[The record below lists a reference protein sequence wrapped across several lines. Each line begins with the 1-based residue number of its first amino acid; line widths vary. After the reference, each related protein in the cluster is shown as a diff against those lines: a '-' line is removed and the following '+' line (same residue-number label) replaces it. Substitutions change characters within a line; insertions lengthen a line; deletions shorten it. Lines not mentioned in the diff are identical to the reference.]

1 MPAQTLNH
9 SQSQNFELRT
19 AIAPQMQQSLGVL
32 QASTLELNQMIG
44 QELSANPVLEEESVE
59 ISLEEEKLDKD
70 QEDLD
75 EELSE
80 ISQLD
85 DDWRDYYQQS
95 RSNRMRTDEENEKY
109 QRRIDSLVEPQT
121 LTENLTEQLNTTDC
135 EKDVHDLTQILIGYI
150 DDDGFLS
157 QNIEDL
163 ALENGIPFQPLKKAL
178 NTLQSFHPPGIGAQD
193 LRECLLI
200 QLNRLGKEH
209 SLEHRIVDKYLDEL
223 ARKRYPQISKK
234 LGVTIDKIT
243 EAAESIAKLDPKPGS
258 ELSEGNNHFIS
269 PDVTVIKDADEYLI
283 SINDETIPRL
293 RISNTYKDIISG
305 GNATTDTK
313 EYIRDK
319 IHAGKFLIRCIEQ
332 RQETIRKISE
342 EIVKRQRDFLDHG
355 VAHLHPMNMAQ
366 VAEVVG
372 VHETTVSRAIAGKYI
387 ATPRG
392 VFEMKYFFKPGYET
406 SDGESLSNTSV
417 KQAVS
422 DLVKNEDHTKPYS
435 DDKIVK
441 KLHEQGIKLAR
452 RTVAKYR
459 DELGILPSH
468 LRRTY

>member
-1 MPAQTLNH
+1 MPALTLNH

-95 RSNRMRTDEENEKY
+95 RSTRMRTDEENEKY

-135 EKDVHDLTQILIGYI
+135 EKDVHELTQILIGYI

-163 ALENGIPFQPLKKAL
+163 ALENGIPFQPLQKAL

-200 QLNRLGKEH
+200 QLNRLG
-209 SLEHRIVDKYLDEL
+209 
-223 ARKRYPQISKK
+223 
-234 LGVTIDKIT
+234 
-243 EAAESIAKLDPKPGS
+243 
-258 ELSEGNNHFIS
+258 
-269 PDVTVIKDADEYLI
+269 
-283 SINDETIPRL
+283 
-293 RISNTYKDIISG
+293 
-305 GNATTDTK
+305 
-313 EYIRDK
+313 
-319 IHAGKFLIRCIEQ
+319 
-332 RQETIRKISE
+332 
-342 EIVKRQRDFLDHG
+342 
-355 VAHLHPMNMAQ
+355 
-366 VAEVVG
+366 
-372 VHETTVSRAIAGKYI
+372 
-387 ATPRG
+387 
-392 VFEMKYFFKPGYET
+392 
-406 SDGESLSNTSV
+406 
-417 KQAVS
+417 
-422 DLVKNEDHTKPYS
+422 
-435 DDKIVK
+435 
-441 KLHEQGIKLAR
+441 
-452 RTVAKYR
+452 
-459 DELGILPSH
+459 
-468 LRRTY
+468 

>member
-95 RSNRMRTDEENEKY
+95 RSTRMRTDEENEKY

-269 PDVTVIKDADEYLI
+269 PDVTVIKDVDEYLI

-342 EIVKRQRDFLDHG
+342 EIIKRQRDFLDHG

>member
-135 EKDVHDLTQILIGYI
+135 EKDVHELTQILIGYI

-163 ALENGIPFQPLKKAL
+163 ALENGIPFQPLQKAL

-283 SINDETIPRL
+283 NINDETIPRL
-293 RISNTYKDIISG
+293 RISNTYKDIIAG

>member
-95 RSNRMRTDEENEKY
+95 RSTRMRTDEENEKY

-163 ALENGIPFQPLKKAL
+163 ALENGIPFQPLQKAL

-283 SINDETIPRL
+283 NINDETIPRL
-293 RISNTYKDIISG
+293 RISNTYKDIIAE

>member
-95 RSNRMRTDEENEKY
+95 RSTRMRTDEENEKY

-163 ALENGIPFQPLKKAL
+163 ALENGIPFQPLQKAL

-269 PDVTVIKDADEYLI
+269 PDVTVIKDVDEYLI

-366 VAEVVG
+366 VADVVG

-406 SDGESLSNTSV
+406 NDGESLSNTSV

-441 KLHEQGIKLAR
+441 KLHEQGITLAR

>member
-95 RSNRMRTDEENEKY
+95 RSTRMRTDEENEKY

>member
-1 MPAQTLNH
+1 MPAQALNH

-80 ISQLD
+80 ISQLN

-95 RSNRMRTDEENEKY
+95 RSTRMRTDEENEKY

-135 EKDVHDLTQILIGYI
+135 EKYVHDLTQILIGYI

-163 ALENGIPFQPLKKAL
+163 ALENGIPFQPLQKAL

>member
-95 RSNRMRTDEENEKY
+95 RSTRMRTDEENEKY

-342 EIVKRQRDFLDHG
+342 ENVKRQRDFLDHG

>member
-95 RSNRMRTDEENEKY
+95 RSTRMRTDEENEKY

-135 EKDVHDLTQILIGYI
+135 EKYVQELTQILIGYI

-342 EIVKRQRDFLDHG
+342 EIVKRQRDFLEYG

-406 SDGESLSNTSV
+406 NDGESLSNTSV

>member
-95 RSNRMRTDEENEKY
+95 RSTRMRTDEENEKY

-163 ALENGIPFQPLKKAL
+163 ALENGIPFQPLQKAL

-269 PDVTVIKDADEYLI
+269 PDVTVIKDVDEYLI

-366 VAEVVG
+366 VADVVG

>member
-9 SQSQNFELRT
+9 SQSQNIELRT

-44 QELSANPVLEEESVE
+44 QELSANPVLEDESVE

-95 RSNRMRTDEENEKY
+95 RSSIMRTDEENEKY
-109 QRRIDSLVEPQT
+109 QRRLDSLVEPQT

-135 EKDVHDLTQILIGYI
+135 DKEVHELTQILIGYI

-163 ALENGIPFQPLKKAL
+163 ALENGIPFQPLQKAL
-178 NTLQSFHPPGIGAQD
+178 TTPQSFHPPGIGAQD

-209 SLEHRIVDKYLDEL
+209 SLEHRIVDNYLDEL

-234 LGVTIDKIT
+234 LGVSIDKIT

-269 PDVTVIKDADEYLI
+269 PDVTVIKDSDEYI
-283 SINDETIPRL
+283 ININNETIPRL
-293 RISNTYKDIISG
+293 RISNVYKDIISQG
-305 GNATTDTK
+305 SASKDTK
-313 EYIRDK
+313 EYIREK

-355 VAHLHPMNMAQ
+355 IAHLHPMNMAQ

-392 VFEMKYFFKPGYET
+392 VFEMKYFFKPGYQT
-406 SDGESLSNTSV
+406 VGGEALSNTSV

-422 DLVKNEDHTKPYS
+422 DLVKSEDNTKPYS

-441 KLHEQGIKLAR
+441 KLKEQGIKLAR

>member
-19 AIAPQMQQSLGVL
+19 VIAPQMQQSLGVL

-95 RSNRMRTDEENEKY
+95 RSTRMRTDEENEKY

-135 EKDVHDLTQILIGYI
+135 EKEVHELTQILIGYI

-163 ALENGIPFQPLKKAL
+163 ALENGIPFQPLQKAL

-283 SINDETIPRL
+283 NINDETIPRL

>member
-95 RSNRMRTDEENEKY
+95 RSTRMRTDEENEKY

-163 ALENGIPFQPLKKAL
+163 ALENGIPFQPLQKAL

-269 PDVTVIKDADEYLI
+269 PDVTVIKDVDEYLI

-342 EIVKRQRDFLDHG
+342 EIVKRQRDFLEYG

>member
-95 RSNRMRTDEENEKY
+95 RSTRMRTDEENEKY

-135 EKDVHDLTQILIGYI
+135 EKDVHELTQILIGYI

-163 ALENGIPFQPLKKAL
+163 ALENGIPFQPLQKAL

-283 SINDETIPRL
+283 NINDETIPRL
-293 RISNTYKDIISG
+293 RISNTYKDIIAE

>member
-80 ISQLD
+80 ISQLN

-95 RSNRMRTDEENEKY
+95 RSTRMRTDEENEKY

-135 EKDVHDLTQILIGYI
+135 EKEVHELTQILIGYI

-157 QNIEDL
+157 QKIEDL
-163 ALENGIPFQPLKKAL
+163 ALENGIPFQPLQKAL

-283 SINDETIPRL
+283 NINDETIPRL

-342 EIVKRQRDFLDHG
+342 EIVKRQRDFLEYG

>member
-95 RSNRMRTDEENEKY
+95 RSTRMRTDEENEKY

-163 ALENGIPFQPLKKAL
+163 ALENGIPFQPLQKAL

-269 PDVTVIKDADEYLI
+269 PDVTVIKDVDEYLI

-366 VAEVVG
+366 VADVVG

-441 KLHEQGIKLAR
+441 KLHEQGITLAR

>member
-95 RSNRMRTDEENEKY
+95 RSTRMRTDEENEKY

-387 ATPRG
+387 STPRG

>member
-95 RSNRMRTDEENEKY
+95 RSTRMRTDEENEKY

-135 EKDVHDLTQILIGYI
+135 EKDVHELTQILIGYI

-163 ALENGIPFQPLKKAL
+163 ALENGIPFQPLQKAL

-269 PDVTVIKDADEYLI
+269 PDVTVIKYA
-283 SINDETIPRL
+283 
-293 RISNTYKDIISG
+293 
-305 GNATTDTK
+305 
-313 EYIRDK
+313 
-319 IHAGKFLIRCIEQ
+319 
-332 RQETIRKISE
+332 E
-342 EIVKRQRDFLDHG
+342 E
-355 VAHLHPMNMAQ
+355 
-366 VAEVVG
+366 
-372 VHETTVSRAIAGKYI
+372 
-387 ATPRG
+387 
-392 VFEMKYFFKPGYET
+392 
-406 SDGESLSNTSV
+406 
-417 KQAVS
+417 
-422 DLVKNEDHTKPYS
+422 
-435 DDKIVK
+435 
-441 KLHEQGIKLAR
+441 
-452 RTVAKYR
+452 
-459 DELGILPSH
+459 
-468 LRRTY
+468 

>member
-95 RSNRMRTDEENEKY
+95 RSTRMRTDEENEKY

-163 ALENGIPFQPLKKAL
+163 ALENGIPFQPLQKAL

>member
-1 MPAQTLNH
+1 MSAQTLNH

-95 RSNRMRTDEENEKY
+95 RSTRMRTDEENEKY

-163 ALENGIPFQPLKKAL
+163 ALENGIPFQPLQKAL

>member
-95 RSNRMRTDEENEKY
+95 RSTRMRTDEENEKY

-135 EKDVHDLTQILIGYI
+135 EKDVHELTQILIGYI

-163 ALENGIPFQPLKKAL
+163 ALENGIPFQPLQKAL
-178 NTLQSFHPPGIGAQD
+178 NTLQAFHPPGIGAQD

-258 ELSEGNNHFIS
+258 ELSEGNNHFSS

-283 SINDETIPRL
+283 NINDETIPRL
-293 RISNTYKDIISG
+293 RISNTYKDIIAG
-305 GNATTDTK
+305 GKGTTETK

>member
-95 RSNRMRTDEENEKY
+95 RSTRMRTDEENEKY

-293 RISNTYKDIISG
+293 RISNTYKDIISE

>member
-19 AIAPQMQQSLGVL
+19 TIAPQMQQSLGVL

-95 RSNRMRTDEENEKY
+95 RSTRMRSDEENEKY

-163 ALENGIPFQPLKKAL
+163 ALENGIPFQPLQKAL

-283 SINDETIPRL
+283 NINDETIPRL
-293 RISNTYKDIISG
+293 RISNTYKDIIAE

>member
-1 MPAQTLNH
+1 MPSQSLNH
-9 SQSQNFELRT
+9 SHTQSLDLRT
-19 AIAPQMQQSLGVL
+19 AIAPQMQQSLNVL

-80 ISQLD
+80 ISRLD
-85 DDWRDYYQQS
+85 DEWRDYYQQS
-95 RSNRMRTDEENEKY
+95 RSNRMRSDEENERI
-109 QRRIDSLVEPQT
+109 QRRMDSLVEAQT
-121 LTENLTEQLNTTDC
+121 LTEHLTEQLNTTDC
-135 EKDVHDLTQILIGYI
+135 EKEIYELTEMLIGYI

-163 ALENGIPFQPLKKAL
+163 ALENAIPFQSLKKSL
-178 NTLQSFHPPGIGAQD
+178 SILQSFHPPGIGAQD

-200 QLNRLGKEH
+200 QLNILGKNH
-209 SLEHRIVDKYLDEL
+209 SLEYRIVDKHLDEL

-234 LGVTIDKIT
+234 LGVSIDKIT
-243 EAAESIAKLDPKPGS
+243 EAASSIANLDPKPGS
-258 ELSEGNNHFIS
+258 ELSQGNNHFIT
-269 PDVTVIKDADEYLI
+269 PDVTVIKDSDDYII
-283 SINDETIPRL
+283 SINNETIPRL
-293 RISNTYKDIISG
+293 RISNVYKDIISG
-305 GNATTDTK
+305 GSAEKDAK
-313 EYIRDK
+313 EYIREK
-319 IHAGKFLIRCIEQ
+319 IHAGKFLIKCIEQ
-332 RQETIRKISE
+332 RQDTIRKISE
-342 EIVKRQRDFLDHG
+342 EIIKRQRDFLEHG
-355 VAHLHPMNMAQ
+355 ISQLHPMNMAQ

-392 VFEMKYFFKPGYET
+392 VFEMKYFFRSGYET
-406 SDGESLSNTSV
+406 LDGESMSNTSV

-422 DLVKNEDHTKPYS
+422 NLVKNEDQTKPLS
-435 DDKIVK
+435 DEKVVQ
-441 KLHEQGIKLAR
+441 KLKEQGIKLAR

>member
-9 SQSQNFELRT
+9 SQSQNIELRT

-44 QELSANPVLEEESVE
+44 QELSANPVLEDESVE

-95 RSNRMRTDEENEKY
+95 RSSRMRTDEENEKY
-109 QRRIDSLVEPQT
+109 QRRLDSLVEPQT

-135 EKDVHDLTQILIGYI
+135 EKEVHELTQILIGYI

-163 ALENGIPFQPLKKAL
+163 ALENGIPFQPLQKAL
-178 NTLQSFHPPGIGAQD
+178 TTPQSFHPPGIGAQD

-209 SLEHRIVDKYLDEL
+209 SLEHRIVDNYLDEL

-234 LGVTIDKIT
+234 LGVSIDKIT

-269 PDVTVIKDADEYLI
+269 PDVTVIKDSDEYI
-283 SINDETIPRL
+283 ININNETIPRL
-293 RISNTYKDIISG
+293 RISNVYKDIISQG
-305 GNATTDTK
+305 SASKDTK
-313 EYIRDK
+313 EYIREK

-355 VAHLHPMNMAQ
+355 IAHLHPMNMAQ

-392 VFEMKYFFKPGYET
+392 VFEMKYFFKPGYQT
-406 SDGESLSNTSV
+406 VGGEALSNTSV

-422 DLVKNEDHTKPYS
+422 DLVKSEDNTKPYS

-441 KLHEQGIKLAR
+441 KLKEQGIKLAR